1 MSGQTRRLVDR
12 RSGESYAAADLV
24 SPVVAWDAEELAAA
38 GVAAEVWRALRQ
50 AATDVSETW
59 NHEREGGASPE
70 DTRAALGL
78 LCDLVRRFAE
88 TDGSRL
94 GVFPASVPA
103 ARLLDALRRT
113 FLGQARQNG
122 ASLDPV
128 QVLCVL
134 EACERVAVAID
145 EDSAQRFVN
154 RLSGA
159 DATQLLVEV
168 AHDMRS
174 PLGSILFLAE
184 RLRNAQSGPVN
195 QIQERQLGLVYSAAF
210 GLSSLASD
218 VIELA
223 RGGDRLVDLNPA
235 PFSVSEL
242 MKSVRAI
249 VQPIAEEKGLTMK
262 FTGPAHD
269 NRMGHPAALNRV
281 LLNLTTNALKFT
293 TDGSV
298 DVTAKQTSRSRVQFT
313 IQDTGR
319 GIPPQVM
326 STLFD
331 AFRRRVKPGE
341 YFFSSAGLG
350 LSICRKLI
358 EAMGGTL
365 RVETELEKGTKFSFE
380 IDLPPASTL

>member
-1 MSGQTRRLVDR
+1 MTRT
-12 RSGESYAAADLV
+12 SGETYV
-24 SPVVAWDAEELAAA
+24 THSPISAQVEWDAEHQSAA
-38 GVAAEVWRALRQ
+38 GVSASIWRALRLAAVHVCETWDCHGEGGSSPDEVQ
-50 AATDVSETW
+50 AA
-59 NHEREGGASPE
+59 A
-70 DTRAALGL
+70 GL
-78 LCDLVRRFAE
+78 LCDTVRRSVESA
-88 TDGSRL
+88 SPAVH
-94 GVFPASVPA
+94 VFPAALSAP
-103 ARLLDALRRT
+103 RLLEALRRS
-113 FLGQARQNG
+113 FLVRLQECEAHEHLDLGQVLRVYG
-122 ASLDPV
+122 AMDAV
-128 QVLCVL
+128 RAAL
-134 EACERVAVAID
+134 EQ
-145 EDSAQRFVN
+145 DSAQRFLSK
-154 RLSGA
+154 LSGP
-159 DATQLLVEV
+159 DAIQLVVEV

-195 QIQERQLGLVYSAAF
+195 QIQERQLGLVYSAAL

-223 RGGDRLVDLNPA
+223 RGGDRLVDRNPI

-242 MKSVRAI
+242 MQSVRAI
-249 VQPIAEEKGLTMK
+249 VQPIAEEKGLAMR
-262 FTGPAHD
+262 FTPPATD
-269 NRMGHPAALNRV
+269 FRIGYPTALNRV

-298 DVTAKQTSRSRVQFT
+298 DVIARQSARSRLEFSV
-313 IQDTGR
+313 QDTGR

-326 STLFD
+326 ATLFD

-365 RVETELEKGTKFSFE
+365 TVTSAPETGTRFSFE
-380 IDLPPASTL
+380 LELPAAPAL